1 MTGVR
6 NGDALVL
13 TRHFWFDDG
22 HQQQRVWHVKRLDGH
37 RYEVLRMTSWE
48 PPFRTTVWL
57 ARQRRQPEFQD
68 LGRLRPF
75 LW

>member
-13 TRHFWFDDG
+13 TRHIWFDDG

-48 PPFRTTVWL
+48 P
-57 ARQRRQPEFQD
+57 
-68 LGRLRPF
+68 
-75 LW
+75 